1 MNAARQSY
9 PDRDT
14 LMRGLAELVADQL
27 RAALA
32 TKERATLAVPG
43 GTTPAPFLAAL
54 AEADLDW
61 ARVDV
66 LLTDERMVLESSERS
81 NTQRVRACL
90 LKGPAA
96 AANLV
101 HYHASGTGIG
111 LVLDAICARVAAVLP
126 IDVAVLGMG
135 ADGHTA
141 SLFPG
146 APGLAEALAEDAR
159 ELVLVEPASQP
170 EGRLTL
176 SARVLRAAGVL
187 HLLITGADKAAALD
201 AALTDGPVT
210 EAPVRAVLT
219 APAPVT
225 VHYAD

>member
-1 MNAARQSY
+1 MKVARRTY

-14 LMRGLAELVADQL
+14 LMRGLAALVADQL

-32 TKERATLAVPG
+32 TKARATLAVPG
-43 GTTPAPFLAAL
+43 GTTPEPFLRAL
-54 AEADLDW
+54 GESDLDW
-61 ARVDV
+61 PNVDV
-66 LLTDERMVLESSERS
+66 LLTDERMVLEVSSRS
-81 NTQRVRACL
+81 NTQLVRHAL
-90 LKGPAA
+90 LNGPAA

-101 HYHASGTGIG
+101 HYHASGTGIDF
-111 LVLDAICARVAAVLP
+111 VHDAICARVAAVLP

-146 APGLAEALAEDAR
+146 APGLAEALAENAP
-159 ELVLVEPASQP
+159 ELVQVEPASQP

-176 SARVLRAAGVL
+176 SARVLRSAGVL
-187 HLLITGADKAAALD
+187 HLLITGARKAAALE
-201 AALTDGPVT
+201 AALADGPVAD
-210 EAPVRAVLT
+210 APVRAVLS